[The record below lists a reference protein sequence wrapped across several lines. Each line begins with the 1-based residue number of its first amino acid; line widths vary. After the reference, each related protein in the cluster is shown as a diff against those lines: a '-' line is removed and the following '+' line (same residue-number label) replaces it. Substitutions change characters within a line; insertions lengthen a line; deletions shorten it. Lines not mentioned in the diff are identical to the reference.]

1 MNRACS
7 RRRPGRLTR
16 ATAALAATLAI
27 AAPFASAA
35 ADRLVAVVN
44 DELITASEVDASQSL
59 APLNL
64 LSEILPGVDARRDA
78 PTFRDALEA
87 LIDHR
92 LLLQEARA
100 LGLTATDDEAR
111 AAVQALTQERRLDSL
126 NSASSE
132 EIRRRVQDELTIVKL
147 VNREVRSRLMINSSD
162 VDAYY
167 QAHPDR
173 FTRPTRYRI
182 RQIFIKAP
190 AGGDPA
196 AAASARAEADAI
208 RAEAAQGADFAELA
222 RRRSQGSEAARGG
235 DLGYVRLGELLPEI
249 DTALKVMR
257 PGDVSPVIV
266 SPAGLHI
273 VNVVDIESGAV
284 RPLEDVK
291 RQAEELVYQE
301 QAANYYHR
309 WLRQLRSRA
318 HIDIKL

>member
-1 MNRACS
+1 MKRARLQRKS
-7 RRRPGRLTR
+7 GRLTR
-16 ATAALAATLAI
+16 IMAALVVTVVIAT
-27 AAPFASAA
+27 PFAAA

-44 DELITASEVDASQSL
+44 DELITASEVDASRSL
-59 APLNL
+59 AGLNL
-64 LSEILPGVDARRDA
+64 LAEILPGVEPERDA
-78 PTFRDALEA
+78 PTFREALES
-87 LIDHR
+87 LIDER
-92 LLLQEARA
+92 LLLQEART

-111 AAVQALTQERRLDSL
+111 AAVQALTEERRLDGL
-126 NSASSE
+126 NGASSE

-167 QAHPDR
+167 RAHPDR

-190 AGGDPA
+190 AGRDPA

-208 RAEAAQGADFAELA
+208 RAEAAHGADFGDLA
-222 RRRSQGSEAARGG
+222 RRRSQGPEAARGG

-249 DTALKVMR
+249 DTALKGMR
-257 PGDVSPVIV
+257 PGDVSPVII
-266 SPAGLHI
+266 SPVGLHI
-273 VNVVDIESGAV
+273 INVVDIESGAV

-291 RQAEELVYQE
+291 RQAEEFVYQE
-301 QAANYYHR
+301 QATTFYHR